1 VAGWT
6 PRPDAAEALCR
17 DPCDVSGRGIGK
29 CREHNVGPEIGV
41 GEALEDLGGAALA
54 HAGGAVHDEVFEQ
67 PPLVRDGRRNRER
80 DARVAAE
87 IPQLPLV
94 REGGKDDLV
103 TIEPD
108 PGGRDLRPS
117 IFVERDHVRNRV
129 ALEQGA
135 GDLGERDSSHGS
147 MLAACRT
154 GLRLAGSPRKSP
166 GAIDRSR
173 DPPLMFERGRRQLD
187 PNQAVTIRA

>member
-1 VAGWT
+1 
-6 PRPDAAEALCR
+6 
-17 DPCDVSGRGIGK
+17 
-29 CREHNVGPEIGV
+29 
-41 GEALEDLGGAALA
+41 
-54 HAGGAVHDEVFEQ
+54 
-67 PPLVRDGRRNRER
+67 
-80 DARVAAE
+80 
-87 IPQLPLV
+87 
-94 REGGKDDLV
+94 
-103 TIEPD
+103 
-108 PGGRDLRPS
+108 
-117 IFVERDHVRNRV
+117 VRNRV